1 MGTYKD
7 FYQLTK
13 PRLSFLSV
21 FSALIAY
28 GVAPKTALASTGLG
42 GLGGLVYAMLVAVG
56 IALCAGGAAVLNQW
70 MEYPLDHLMQRTK
83 DRPIPAK
90 KVSPNQAL
98 IFGLALSVLGLGLLL
113 WISSVLTFVLALL
126 TLVTYLAIYTP
137 MKKVSPINTLVGAIP
152 GALPPLIGWSAA
164 EGTIS
169 LMGWLIFAILFFW
182 QMPHFYALAWLY
194 KEDYAAAGFQM
205 LPVKD
210 PDGFLVAQRSIIYT
224 VFLAISTLLVV
235 ALGFASWVYLVVVIA
250 LNFYLG
256 VRAYCFL
263 APENKMGNAQ
273 KLFIASILYL
283 PVLLIVLLLD
293 ISFFCV

>member
-1 MGTYKD
+1 MGTFKH
-7 FYQLTK
+7 FYELTK

-21 FSALIAY
+21 FSALVAY
-28 GVAPKTALASTGLG
+28 GIAPKTAVASTSLG
-42 GLGGLVYAMLVAVG
+42 GLAYALLVAVG

-70 MEYPLDHLMQRTK
+70 LEYPLDHLMQRTK
-83 DRPIPAK
+83 DRPIPAE
-90 KVSPNQAL
+90 KVSPKQAL
-98 IFGLALSVLGLGLLL
+98 IFGLTLLALGLGLLL
-113 WISSVLTFVLALL
+113 WVSSVLTFVLALL
-126 TLVTYLAIYTP
+126 TLVTYLLIYTP
-137 MKKVSPINTLVGAIP
+137 LKKVSPINTLVGAIP

-169 LMGWLIFAILFFW
+169 ALGWLVFAILFFW

-210 PDGFLVAQRSIIYT
+210 PNGFLVAQRSIVYT
-224 VFLAISTLLVV
+224 ALLAIATFLV
-235 ALGFASWVYLVVVIA
+235 AAFGFTSWVYLVVVIA
-250 LNFYLG
+250 LNLYLG

-283 PVLLIVLLLD
+283 PVLLIVLFLD
-293 ISFFCV
+293 ISFF

>member
-1 MGTYKD
+1 MGTFKH
-7 FYQLTK
+7 FYELTK

-21 FSALIAY
+21 FSALVAY
-28 GVAPKTALASTGLG
+28 GIAPKTAVASTGLG
-42 GLGGLVYAMLVAVG
+42 GLAYALLVAVG

-70 MEYPLDHLMQRTK
+70 LEYPLDHLMQRTK
-83 DRPIPAK
+83 DRPIPAE
-90 KVSPNQAL
+90 KVSPKQAL
-98 IFGLALSVLGLGLLL
+98 IFGLGLSAMGLGLLL
-113 WISSVLTFVLALL
+113 WVSSVLTFVLALL
-126 TLVTYLAIYTP
+126 TLVTYLLIYTP
-137 MKKVSPINTLVGAIP
+137 LKKVSPINTLVGAIP

-169 LMGWLIFAILFFW
+169 ALGWLIFAILFFW

-210 PDGFLVAQRSIIYT
+210 PNGFLVAQRSIVYT
-224 VFLAISTLLVV
+224 VLLAIATLLVV
-235 ALGFASWVYLVVVIA
+235 AFGFASWVYLVVVIA
-250 LNFYLG
+250 LNLYLG

-263 APENKMGNAQ
+263 APENKMENAQ

-283 PVLLIVLLLD
+283 PVLLIVLFLD
-293 ISFFCV
+293 ISFF

>member
-1 MGTYKD
+1 MGTFKH
-7 FYQLTK
+7 FYELTK

-21 FSALIAY
+21 FSALVAY
-28 GVAPKTALASTGLG
+28 GIAPKTAVASTGLG
-42 GLGGLVYAMLVAVG
+42 GLAYALLVAVG

-70 MEYPLDHLMQRTK
+70 LEYPLDHLMQRTK
-83 DRPIPAK
+83 DRPIPAE
-90 KVSPNQAL
+90 KVSPKQAL
-98 IFGLALSVLGLGLLL
+98 IFGLALSALGLGLLL
-113 WISSVLTFVLALL
+113 WVSSVLTFVLALL
-126 TLVTYLAIYTP
+126 TLVTYLLIYTP
-137 MKKVSPINTLVGAIP
+137 LKKVSPINTLVGAIP

-169 LMGWLIFAILFFW
+169 TLGWLIFAILFFW

-210 PDGFLVAQRSIIYT
+210 PNGFLVAQRSIVYT
-224 VFLAISTLLVV
+224 ALLAIATFLV
-235 ALGFASWVYLVVVIA
+235 AAFGFTSWVYLVVVIA
-250 LNFYLG
+250 LNLYLG

-283 PVLLIVLLLD
+283 PVLLIVLFLD
-293 ISFFCV
+293 ISFF

>member
-7 FYQLTK
+7 FYELTK
-13 PRLSFLSV
+13 PRLSMLSV

-28 GVAPKTALASTGLG
+28 GIAPKTAVASTGLG
-42 GLGGLVYAMLVAVG
+42 GLVYALLVSVG

-70 MEYPLDHLMQRTK
+70 LEYPLDHLMQRTK
-83 DRPIPAK
+83 DRPIPTE
-90 KVSPNQAL
+90 KVSPKEAL
-98 IFGLALSVLGLGLLL
+98 IFGLLLSVIGLGLLL
-113 WISSVLTFVLALL
+113 FVSSVLTFALALL
-126 TLVTYLAIYTP
+126 TLVTYLIIYTP
-137 MKKVSPINTLVGAIP
+137 LKKVSPINTLVGAIP

-169 LMGWLIFAILFFW
+169 PFGWLIFAILFFW

-224 VFLAISTLLVV
+224 ALLVIATFLVV
-235 ALGFASWVYLVVVIA
+235 ALGFASWFYLLAVIA
-250 LNFYLG
+250 LNLYLG

-273 KLFIASILYL
+273 KLFVASILYL

-293 ISFFCV
+293 ISFF

>member
-7 FYQLTK
+7 FYELTK
-13 PRLSFLSV
+13 PRLSMLSV

-28 GVAPKTALASTGLG
+28 GIAPKTAVASTD
-42 GLGGLVYAMLVAVG
+42 LGGLVYALLVSVG
-56 IALCAGGAAVLNQW
+56 IALCASGAAVLNQW
-70 MEYPLDHLMQRTK
+70 LEYPLDHLMQRTK
-83 DRPIPAK
+83 DRPIPTE
-90 KVSPNQAL
+90 KVSPKEAL
-98 IFGLALSVLGLGLLL
+98 IFGLLLSVIGLGLLL
-113 WISSVLTFVLALL
+113 FVSSVLTFALALL
-126 TLVTYLAIYTP
+126 TLVTYLIIYTP
-137 MKKVSPINTLVGAIP
+137 LKKVSPINTLVGAIP

-169 LMGWLIFAILFFW
+169 TLGWLIFAILFFW

-224 VFLAISTLLVV
+224 ALLVIATFLVV
-235 ALGFASWVYLVVVIA
+235 ALGFAYWFYLLAVIA
-250 LNFYLG
+250 LNLYLG

-273 KLFIASILYL
+273 KLFVASILYL

-293 ISFFCV
+293 ISFF

>member
-7 FYQLTK
+7 FYELTK

-28 GVAPKTALASTGLG
+28 GIAPKTAVASTGI
-42 GLGGLVYAMLVAVG
+42 GGLVYALLVAVG

-70 MEYPLDHLMQRTK
+70 LEYPLDHLMQRTK
-83 DRPIPAK
+83 DRPIPAE
-90 KVSPNQAL
+90 KVSPKEAL
-98 IFGLALSVLGLGLLL
+98 IFGVLLSVIGLGLLL
-113 WISSVLTFVLALL
+113 SMSSVLTFALALL
-126 TLVTYLAIYTP
+126 TLVTYLLIYTP
-137 MKKVSPINTLVGAIP
+137 LKKVSPINTLVGAIP

-169 LMGWLIFAILFFW
+169 TLGWLIFAILFFW

-194 KEDYAAAGFQM
+194 KEDYAAAGFRM

-224 VFLAISTLLVV
+224 ALLAITTFVVV
-235 ALGFASWVYLVVVIA
+235 AFGFTSWFYLLAVIA
-250 LNFYLG
+250 LNLYLG

-263 APENKMGNAQ
+263 APDNKMGNAQ

-293 ISFFCV
+293 ISFF

>member
-1 MGTYKD
+1 MGTFKH
-7 FYQLTK
+7 FYELTK

-21 FSALIAY
+21 FSALVAY
-28 GVAPKTALASTGLG
+28 GIAPKTAVASTSLG
-42 GLGGLVYAMLVAVG
+42 GLAYALLVAVG

-70 MEYPLDHLMQRTK
+70 LEYPLDHLMQRTK
-83 DRPIPAK
+83 DRPIPAE
-90 KVSPNQAL
+90 KVSPKQAL
-98 IFGLALSVLGLGLLL
+98 IFGLGLSAMGLGLLFRV
-113 WISSVLTFVLALL
+113 SSVLTFVLALL
-126 TLVTYLAIYTP
+126 TLVTYLVIYTP
-137 MKKVSPINTLVGAIP
+137 LKKVSPINTLVGAIP

-169 LMGWLIFAILFFW
+169 TLGWLVFAILFFW

-210 PDGFLVAQRSIIYT
+210 PNGFLVAQRSIVYT
-224 VFLAISTLLVV
+224 VLLAIATFLVV
-235 ALGFASWVYLVVVIA
+235 AFGFATWVYLVVVIA
-250 LNFYLG
+250 LNLYLS

-263 APENKMGNAQ
+263 APENKMENAQ

-283 PVLLIVLLLD
+283 PVLLIVLFLD
-293 ISFFCV
+293 ISFF

>member
-7 FYQLTK
+7 FYELTK
-13 PRLSFLSV
+13 PRLSMLSV

-28 GVAPKTALASTGLG
+28 GIAPKTAVASTGLG
-42 GLGGLVYAMLVAVG
+42 GLVYALLVSVG

-70 MEYPLDHLMQRTK
+70 LEYPLDHLMQRTK
-83 DRPIPAK
+83 DRPIPTE
-90 KVSPNQAL
+90 KVSPKEAL
-98 IFGLALSVLGLGLLL
+98 IFGLLLSVIGLGLLL
-113 WISSVLTFVLALL
+113 FVSSVLTFALALL
-126 TLVTYLAIYTP
+126 TLVTYLIIYTP
-137 MKKVSPINTLVGAIP
+137 LKKVSPINTLVGAIP

-169 LMGWLIFAILFFW
+169 PLGWLIFTILFFW

-224 VFLAISTLLVV
+224 ALLVIATFLVV
-235 ALGFASWVYLVVVIA
+235 ALGFASWFYLLAVIA
-250 LNFYLG
+250 LNLYLG

-273 KLFIASILYL
+273 KLFVASILYL

-293 ISFFCV
+293 ISFF

>member
-7 FYQLTK
+7 FYELTK

-28 GVAPKTALASTGLG
+28 GIAPKTAVASTGI
-42 GLGGLVYAMLVAVG
+42 GGLVYALLVAVG

-70 MEYPLDHLMQRTK
+70 LEYPLDHLMQRTK
-83 DRPIPAK
+83 DRPIPAE
-90 KVSPNQAL
+90 KVSPKEAL
-98 IFGLALSVLGLGLLL
+98 IFGLLLSVIGLGLLL
-113 WISSVLTFVLALL
+113 SMSSVLTFALALL
-126 TLVTYLAIYTP
+126 TLVTYLLIYTP
-137 MKKVSPINTLVGAIP
+137 LKKVSPINTLVGAIP

-169 LMGWLIFAILFFW
+169 TLGWLIFAILFFW

-194 KEDYAAAGFQM
+194 KEDYAAAGFRM

-224 VFLAISTLLVV
+224 ALLAITTFVVV
-235 ALGFASWVYLVVVIA
+235 AFGFTSWFYLLAVIA
-250 LNFYLG
+250 LNLYLG

-263 APENKMGNAQ
+263 APDNKMGNAQ

-293 ISFFCV
+293 ISFF

>member
-1 MGTYKD
+1 MGTFKH
-7 FYQLTK
+7 FYELTK

-21 FSALIAY
+21 FSALVAY
-28 GVAPKTALASTGLG
+28 GIAPKTAVASTGFG
-42 GLGGLVYAMLVAVG
+42 GLAYALLVAVG
-56 IALCAGGAAVLNQW
+56 IVLCAGGAAVLNQW
-70 MEYPLDHLMQRTK
+70 LEYPLDHLMQRTK
-83 DRPIPAK
+83 DRPIPAE
-90 KVSPNQAL
+90 KVSPKQAL
-98 IFGLALSVLGLGLLL
+98 IFGLALSALGLGLLL
-113 WISSVLTFVLALL
+113 WVSSILTFVLALL
-126 TLVTYLAIYTP
+126 TLVTYLLIYTP
-137 MKKVSPINTLVGAIP
+137 LKKVSPINTLVGAIP

-169 LMGWLIFAILFFW
+169 TLGWLVFAILFFW

-210 PDGFLVAQRSIIYT
+210 PNGFLVAQRSIVYT
-224 VFLAISTLLVV
+224 VLLAIATFLV
-235 ALGFASWVYLVVVIA
+235 AAFGFTSWVYLVVVIA
-250 LNFYLG
+250 LNLYLG

-283 PVLLIVLLLD
+283 PVLLIVLFLD
-293 ISFFCV
+293 ISFF

>member
-7 FYQLTK
+7 FYELTK
-13 PRLSFLSV
+13 PRLSMLSV

-28 GVAPKTALASTGLG
+28 GIAPKTAVASTGLG
-42 GLGGLVYAMLVAVG
+42 GLVYALLVSVG

-70 MEYPLDHLMQRTK
+70 LEYPLDHLMQRTK
-83 DRPIPAK
+83 DRPIPTE
-90 KVSPNQAL
+90 KVSPKEAL
-98 IFGLALSVLGLGLLL
+98 IFGLLLSVIGLGLLL
-113 WISSVLTFVLALL
+113 FVSSVLTFTLALL
-126 TLVTYLAIYTP
+126 TLVTYLIIYTP
-137 MKKVSPINTLVGAIP
+137 LKKVSPINTLVGAIP

-169 LMGWLIFAILFFW
+169 PLGWLIFAILFFW

-224 VFLAISTLLVV
+224 ALLVIATFLVV
-235 ALGFASWVYLVVVIA
+235 ALGFASWFYLLAMIA
-250 LNFYLG
+250 LNLYLG

-273 KLFIASILYL
+273 KLFVASILYL

-293 ISFFCV
+293 ISFF